1 MASDANAFFV
11 NGYVVVRLNDD
22 LFFDDHLWTTMQKA
36 DGVNSALEVH
46 MPNKTGTDSLRK
58 TDESQVST
66 PAEADAAAASKLG
79 GRPVQHDGAKKIEG
93 CSVQH
98 DKKVT
103 VADAM
108 TEDCPVVKDAKEE
121 SEVDNV
127 YDQRIDPTNL
137 LPYNPNQDPNN
148 EQRYPLPQDS
158 EATTYLSPAGYKGVA
173 FYNKSSMGQSWNA
186 FPPVTLKHRFG
197 RRDGCLP
204 GLRASSRSLWS
215 IRDRTSTFNSSG
227 AGQTFVAIATT
238 LLFQT

>member
-186 FPPVTLKHRFG
+186 FPPGTLKVQG
-197 RRDGCLP
+197 RMFAWTARILTFT
-204 GLRASSRSLWS
+204 LEHSSEY
-215 IRDRTSTFNSSG
+215 STMMVS
-227 AGQTFVAIATT
+227 
-238 LLFQT
+238 